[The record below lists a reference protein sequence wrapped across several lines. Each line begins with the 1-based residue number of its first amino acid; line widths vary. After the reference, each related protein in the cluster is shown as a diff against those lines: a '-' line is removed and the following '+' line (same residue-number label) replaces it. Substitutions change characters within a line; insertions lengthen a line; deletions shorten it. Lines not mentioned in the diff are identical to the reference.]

1 MTHDILY
8 LLGIVAVG
16 WAVTIGLRSLPFLLF
31 AGRDRE
37 LPKSVERFGAF
48 VSPVII
54 AALIA
59 YSYSSLAW
67 KTPYPY
73 LAGMLTVGLQLLLR
87 NPLVSIVAGTALYM
101 SLLATG
107 CTSTPGI
114 QLDMRE
120 PSIIYSD
127 FGIKIGETPVNAVEV
142 VQILKDNDIPTDRVI
157 HIRVDPE
164 TKDLSGARTLMG
176 ILARGGYTRPVL
188 VTERHS
194 ESYATGKKKKP
205 ENAKSAANQP
215 KKIRYKKARE

>member
-8 LLGIVAVG
+8 LFGLVAVG
-16 WAVTIGLRSLPFLLF
+16 WAVTVGLRALPFLLF

-37 LPKSVERFGAF
+37 LPKSVERFGSII
-48 VSPVII
+48 SPVII
-54 AALIA
+54 AGLIV
-59 YSYSSLAW
+59 YSYSALAW

-73 LAGMLTVGLQLLLR
+73 LAGVLTVGLQLTVK
-87 NPLVSIVAGTALYM
+87 NPLVSIIAGTALYM
-101 SLLATG
+101 CLLTTG
-107 CTSTPGI
+107 CTSTPSI

-120 PSIIYSD
+120 PSISYSD

-142 VQILKDNDIPTDRVI
+142 VNVLRENDIPTDRVI
-157 HIRVDPE
+157 HIRVAPE
-164 TKDLSGARTLMG
+164 TQDLNGARTLMG

-205 ENAKSAANQP
+205 EMTKKASAKP
-215 KKIRYKKARE
+215 KKIRYKKASE